1 MAPPLRERVP
11 AWARGAGIL
20 ALVTAGAM
28 GGVALARARARTS
41 PALAGPSPV
50 ASSMRRSRPP
60 RVLHVPR
67 VTTAPEL
74 DGRIEEA
81 LWRETAARTGPF
93 VDDAGAAARP
103 YSEARAAWSDEAG
116 GTLYLALYA
125 ADIDLEARVT
135 EADGP
140 MQLDDAFR
148 LTFATAATAGA
159 ETRDA
164 FVLEGSVR
172 GTMSDARTTA
182 AGADP
187 SWNSGARLAADTDGT
202 LNDAKD
208 DDEEWT
214 LEWAI
219 PLAAVGH
226 RGAPGETI
234 PLALRRCD
242 TPKHGPRVCAG
253 FGDGHDVVLVLDP

>member
-1 MAPPLRERVP
+1 MAPPLREPVA

-20 ALVTAGAM
+20 ALVTAGAA
-28 GGVALARARARTS
+28 GGVALARAGAPTS
-41 PALAGPSPV
+41 PALAGPPPA
-50 ASSMRRSRPP
+50 ASSMRRGRPP
-60 RVLHVPR
+60 RVLHVTR

-93 VDDAGAAARP
+93 VDHAGAAARP

-148 LTFATAATAGA
+148 LTFAAAATAGA

-164 FVLEGSVR
+164 FALEGLVR
-172 GTMSDARTTA
+172 GTMSDARTSA
-182 AGADP
+182 AGTDT

-202 LNDAKD
+202 VNDATD

-226 RGAPGETI
+226 RGDPGETV
-234 PLALRRCD
+234 PLSIRRCD

-253 FGDGHDVVLVLDP
+253 FSEGQDAALVLDP